1 MFLTFD
7 TDSFNGNL
15 TVVLLIHILYQS
27 LKVKGPHIYKLQIT
41 GKPEQQ
47 RFTIQMVSWPALTV
61 ASAAHLAAAHSQ
73 TLIAT
78 DTLTIG

>member
-47 RFTIQMVSWPALTV
+47 RFTIQMVS
-61 ASAAHLAAAHSQ
+61 
-73 TLIAT
+73 
-78 DTLTIG
+78 